1 MMNRNNILFEHVKRY
16 AFIVLFGFFQIVIHG
31 QNNKEVVGL
40 VVDESGMP
48 VPGVT
53 VLVKGTTVGTTT
65 DFDGRFSL
73 NVTTPKAVIV
83 FSYIG
88 YVSVEKPA
96 SESPFNIVLKEDVQS
111 INEVVVVGYG
121 KQKKATVTG
130 AISTLK
136 GEELTEV
143 PTSNLS
149 TAVTGK
155 LPGVVTIQTSGR
167 PGSDAANIY
176 IRGLSTWVD
185 SSPLIIVDGIERT
198 SFSQIDP
205 NEVESISVLKDA
217 SSTAVYGVRGA
228 NGVIIIT
235 TKRGKE
241 SQQNISFTAELGGQT
256 PVNIPNFLDSYE
268 HLKLLKIAMIN
279 DGKDPSTEPLLSD
292 ESLEGFRL
300 NQDPYRYP
308 NIKWY
313 KQVVK
318 PMALMQKYNMNVS
331 GGTKRVKYFVSMGY
345 LNQSGMFKYT
355 DMHDRYNPDTYYK
368 RFNFRSNLDFTINKY
383 QTLSVNVSGR
393 SDEQNGFPNESN
405 VFQTLIAKAP
415 YLYPIFNPDGTY
427 GANLNEPNP
436 VVKISNSG
444 YDNTRINNYDVV
456 GTLHN
461 NLSFITDGLSL
472 LMNISYNSSMGTTK
486 SYREQ
491 ADSYYYNPGTQ
502 EYEQI
507 IEFSPLSYVGE
518 SNARAY
524 QNIGIQFQF
533 KYVKTIGK
541 SDIKTTLI
549 YNQQNERYQYNQ
561 PFVLMGYAGRI
572 EYDFDSKYLAEFN
585 IGYNGSENFAPGNQ
599 FGVFPAGSLGYVIS
613 EEPFMESLES
623 VVSFLKIRGSIGL
636 VGNDKVGGDRF
647 LWQGLYSYSSPGSS
661 ASYQNY
667 SFGTTNPSNTGGL
680 VESRSENRNLT
691 WETSLKRNIGLDA
704 KLFKNNLLNITFDL
718 FDEHRS
724 DILMPARSLLNTTG
738 IPSPQYNIGEAKN
751 YGYEI
756 ELNHSRTFGDF
767 SYSLRSLYSFARNKV
782 VNRDDPAGTPD
793 YQKLAGQR
801 IGQFRGYQVL
811 GYFASEE
818 DIASSPDQSSLGGP
832 IIPGDLK
839 YLDYDGDGQITS
851 ADIVPIGYSTVPEIV
866 YSVSPE
872 LKWKGL
878 TLSAMF
884 QGAANA
890 SVLFVSNAGYEFGG
904 SAGGG
909 QVTETHK
916 DYWTVDNPNAS
927 YPSLHSNATHS
938 NKNTNSFH
946 LKSGNYLRL
955 RNVRLSYNIP
965 ESVCKKLNM
974 NSISLSLSGNN
985 LKTWSK
991 IDDFDP
997 ETIST
1002 NGSKGEVYPQ
1012 QSVYNFGVNI
1022 KL

>member
-1 MMNRNNILFEHVKRY
+1 MNRNKMSFGHVKRF
-16 AFIVLFGFFQIVIHG
+16 AFILLFGFCQIVLYG
-31 QNNKEVVGL
+31 QNSKEINGT
-40 VVDESGMP
+40 VVDESGIP
-48 VPGVT
+48 LPGVT
-53 VLVKGTTVGTTT
+53 ILAKGLNFGATT
-65 DFDGRFSL
+65 DFDGQFTITVPSENTVL
-73 NVTTPKAVIV
+73 V
-83 FSYIG
+83 FSYVGFITT
-88 YVSVEKPA
+88 EKSA
-96 SESPFNIVLKEDVQS
+96 SDSSFEVVMVQDIQS
-111 INEVVVVGYG
+111 LNEVVIVGYG
-121 KQKKATVTG
+121 EQKKATVTG
-130 AISTLK
+130 SISTLK
-136 GEELTEV
+136 GAELTEV

-155 LPGVVTIQTSGR
+155 LSGVVTIQTSGR
-167 PGSDAANIY
+167 PGADAANIY

-185 SSPLIIVDGIERT
+185 SSPLIIVDGVERA

-228 NGVIIIT
+228 NGVILIT

-241 SQQNISFTAELGGQT
+241 GVQNISFTAELGGQT
-256 PVNIPNFLDSYE
+256 PVNIPNFLNSYD
-268 HLKLLKIAMIN
+268 HLQLLKVAMIN

-300 NQDPYRYP
+300 NQDPYLYP

-313 KQVVK
+313 DEVVK
-318 PMALMQKYNMNVS
+318 PMALIQKYNMNVS

-393 SDEQNGFPNESN
+393 SGEQNGFPNESN

-427 GANLNEPNP
+427 GANIQEPNP
-436 VVKISNSG
+436 IVKIANSG
-444 YDNTRINNYDVV
+444 YDNTRTNDYDVV
-456 GTLHN
+456 GTLKN
-461 NLSFITDGLSL
+461 DLSFVTDGLEL
-472 LMNISYNSSMGTTK
+472 LMNMSYNSSVGSTK

-502 EYEQI
+502 EYQQI
-507 IEFSPLSYVGE
+507 IEFSPLSYSGE
-518 SNARAY
+518 TSTGSYR
-524 QNIGIQFQF
+524 NIGLQFQL
-533 KYVKTIGK
+533 KYGKTIGK
-541 SDIKTTLI
+541 SELNTTLV
-549 YNQQNERYQYNQ
+549 YNQQNERYSANS
-561 PFVLMGYAGRI
+561 PFVLMGYAGRV
-572 EYDFDSKYLAEFN
+572 EYNYDSKYLAEFN

-599 FGVFPAGSLGYVIS
+599 FGVFPAGSFGYVIS
-613 EEPFMESLES
+613 EEPFMKSLKP
-623 VVSFLKIRGSIGL
+623 VIDFLKIRGSVGL

-647 LWQGLYSYSSPGSS
+647 LWQGLYSYTAPGSIG
-661 ASYQNY
+661 SYQNY

-691 WETSLKRNIGLDA
+691 WETSLKRNIGIDA

-718 FDEHRS
+718 FDEHRT
-724 DILMPARSLLNTTG
+724 DILMSARSLLNTTG
-738 IPSPQYNIGEAKN
+738 IPSPQYNIGETKN
-751 YGYEI
+751 SGFEL
-756 ELNHSRTFGDF
+756 ELNHKNNIGDF
-767 SYSLRSLYSFARNKV
+767 EYSVRGLYSFARNEV
-782 VNRDDPAGTPD
+782 VDRDDPSGTPD
-793 YQKLAGQR
+793 YQKLAGYR
-801 IGQFRGYQVL
+801 IGQYRGYQVL
-811 GYFASEE
+811 GYFTSEE
-818 DIASSPDQSSLGGP
+818 DIANSPDQSSLGGP

-839 YLDYDGDGQITS
+839 YLDYDEDGQITS
-851 ADIVPIGYSTVPEIV
+851 ADIVPIGYSNIPEIV
-866 YSVSPE
+866 YSISPE
-872 LKWKGL
+872 VKWKGF
-878 TLSAMF
+878 TLSAML
-884 QGAANA
+884 QGAANS

-955 RNVRLSYNIP
+955 RNVRLSYSIP
-965 ESVCKKLNM
+965 ESFCNKLKI
-974 NSISLSLSGNN
+974 NSINVSISGNN
-985 LKTWSK
+985 LKTWSE

-997 ETIST
+997 ETVSSD
-1002 NGSKGEVYPQ
+1002 GSKGEVYPQ
-1012 QSVYNFGVNI
+1012 QSIYNFGVNI